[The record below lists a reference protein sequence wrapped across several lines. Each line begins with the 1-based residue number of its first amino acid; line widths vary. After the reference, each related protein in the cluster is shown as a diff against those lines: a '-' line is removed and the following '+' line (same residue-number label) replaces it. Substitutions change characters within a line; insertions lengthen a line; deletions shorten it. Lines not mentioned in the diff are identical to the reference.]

1 MILVHN
7 PGAGPTGPIFKS
19 IFMRRILTLLLPMAL
34 MLPVSCS
41 KDIEPQQ
48 TTQGDEEHTVTLQ
61 IHASGA
67 KTKARSTEDLT
78 LTDGVQRLD
87 LYIFHEVD
95 ASEDRHV
102 TITPDPSGTTEF
114 KIKEKKNERVG
125 IIAFGNLDAD
135 TAELLAGHTLNDF
148 ADDYNMPCPIV
159 WTANNFDFDRIP
171 MVGAKDAYFYEDVT
185 VELEMRR
192 LMWRIDIGS
201 IVYDPEDESLR
212 GKDVYVKNIAITN
225 IGNHFNPTKSSAI
238 GHFYTWYLFFGN
250 NFNANGAFGGVTD
263 GFSFYTNAPKGWSQA
278 GTWNPGGPG
287 ILNRDYPRTVNNN
300 WKLEKGVLNI
310 DATGKYL
317 EATCQSYD
325 TANGQGRLAYAG
337 NTAAQSMTVGKSL
350 YGFMGRGGF
359 GNYSPVCEY
368 NNQVGY
374 PKLVIELS
382 IDGVSKFFPIP
393 INYPQPNTVYQVD
406 KITITGEGS
415 DYSNFYELKYYATF
429 TISVKDWDEL
439 EVSNINVGVDPVS
452 GQPVEGQQN

>member
-1 MILVHN
+1 
-7 PGAGPTGPIFKS
+7 
-19 IFMRRILTLLLPMAL
+19 MRKLLTLLLPLAL

-67 KTKARSTEDLT
+67 QTKAYNSTDLP

-95 ASEDRHV
+95 ATEDRHV
-102 TITPDPSGTTEF
+102 TITPDASGTTEF
-114 KIKEKKNERVG
+114 KIKEKSGERVG

-135 TAELLAGHTLNDF
+135 TAELLEGKTLSQF

-171 MVGAKDAYFYEDVT
+171 MVGARDAYFRSDNTVT
-185 VELEMRR
+185 LEMRR

-201 IVYDPEDESLR
+201 IVYDPEDESLK

-225 IGNHFNPTKSSAI
+225 IGNHFNPTKSSSI

-250 NFNANGAFGGVTD
+250 GEYAGSTPGAFGGIDD
-263 GFSFYTNAPKGWSQA
+263 GFRFYTNAPRDWSQK

-287 ILNRDYPRTVNNN
+287 ILNQDYPRTVNNN
-300 WKLEKGVLNI
+300 WQVEKGVLNI

-317 EATCQSYD
+317 AATCQSYNI
-325 TANGQGRLAYAG
+325 AGGEGRLAYAG

-350 YGFMGRGGF
+350 YGFMGRGCF
-359 GNYSPVCEY
+359 SNYSAVSTYSE
-368 NNQVGY
+368 QVQY
-374 PKLVIELS
+374 PKLVVELV
-382 IDGVSKFFPIP
+382 IDGVSRFYPVCIS
-393 INYPQPNTVYQVD
+393 YPQPNTVYQVD
-406 KITITGEGS
+406 KITIVGDGS
-415 DYSNFYELKYYATF
+415 DYSNFIEQKYFATF
-429 TISVKDWDEL
+429 DISVKDWEEL
-439 EVSNINVGVDPVS
+439 EVSNIDVGVDPIT
-452 GQPVEGQQN
+452 GQPIGGQQN